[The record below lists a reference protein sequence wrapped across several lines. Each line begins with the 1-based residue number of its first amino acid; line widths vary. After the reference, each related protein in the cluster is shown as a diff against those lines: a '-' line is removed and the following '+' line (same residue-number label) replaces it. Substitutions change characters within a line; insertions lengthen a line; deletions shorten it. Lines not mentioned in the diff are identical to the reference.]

1 MDYALLSGGDIAPLG
16 EDAVNQLHSLFRWA
30 SKSSKGL
37 LVFIDEAEAFL
48 CSRSQLQGDSNSE
61 SHVRNALNALLFQ
74 TGTPSRNFMMVLA
87 TNRPEDL
94 DAAIL
99 DRIDISIKVA
109 LPGEVERMELVQ
121 LYMNLHI
128 NSVVQSP
135 KQLNLLKYILQI
147 QRNRAE
153 VESECQS
160 SNTIRYIAS
169 RTAGFSGREIAKLF
183 ISAQYAM
190 LLSENRTLTW
200 KLLQDILDTKLV
212 EHRLKFSGFDSL
224 NCYVTAESGEK
235 TNLH

>member
-16 EDAVNQLHSLFRWA
+16 EDAVNQLHALFRWA
-30 SKSSKGL
+30 NKSSKGL

-48 CSRSQLQGDSNSE
+48 CSRSHLHGDSNSE

-74 TGTPSRNFMMVLA
+74 TGSPSRNFMMVLA

-99 DRIDISIKVA
+99 DRIDISIKIA
-109 LPGEVERMELVQ
+109 LPGEVERIELVQ

-128 NSVVQSP
+128 NSVLQDSKHFNMFVYIFRMQSD
-135 KQLNLLKYILQI
+135 
-147 QRNRAE
+147 RAQ
-153 VESECQS
+153 VDSECQS
-160 SNTIRYIAS
+160 SNSIRNIAS

-200 KLLQDILDTKLV
+200 KLLQDVLETKLI

-224 NCYVTAESGEK
+224 NYNIAADGSEK
-235 TNLH
+235 KKVH